1 MNNPTSPEALSADW
15 LGEALQQTVQGFGV
29 EHFGEGAGVMGQVTR
44 VHLDGDGPV
53 RSIIAKFASPAPENR
68 AVAATYDMY
77 GREVRF
83 YQNIAPRIAL
93 RTPACYFAWH
103 DPESNDFVL
112 LLEDLQGYR
121 IGDQVAGCSADDA
134 RAVVAALA
142 RFHASG
148 WNPDDSWK
156 LWSHDDPM
164 QSGGM
169 IAGFQAGWPVIMD
182 RFRHVVPDSALI
194 AEKRMPE
201 MTEALLAEMCTS
213 PVAIVHGDV
222 RLDNVFFGDDEVFF
236 VDWQGMGRSSPEQDL
251 AYFITQ
257 SVPAS
262 LVDHGEL
269 LDLYFNTLT
278 DAGIDYTRSQ
288 FDRRYKVSALYL
300 LNYAVV
306 IAGTL
311 DLANERGM
319 KLGETLLRDSMA
331 SLDAMGAF
339 ELLS

>member
-1 MNNPTSPEALSADW
+1 MSNPTSPEALSADW
-15 LGEALQQTVQGFGV
+15 LGEALQQPVQGFRV
-29 EHFGEGAGVMGQVTR
+29 AHFGEGAGVIGQVAR
-44 VHLDGDGPV
+44 VHLDGAGPV
-53 RSIIAKFASPAPENR
+53 HSVIAKFPSPAPENR

-83 YQNIAPRIAL
+83 YQHIAPRISM

-103 DPESNDFVL
+103 DAESNDFVL

-121 IGDQVAGCSADDA
+121 IGDQVAGCSAEDA

-148 WNPDDSWK
+148 WNPDDSWN
-156 LWSHDDPM
+156 LWPHNHPM

-169 IAGFQAGWPVIMD
+169 IAGFQVGWPVIME

-201 MTEALLAEMCTS
+201 ITEALLEEMCTP

-222 RLDNVFFGDDEVFF
+222 RLDNVFFGEDEVFF

-269 LDLYFNTLT
+269 LDLYFETLT
-278 DAGIDYTRSQ
+278 GAGIDYTRAQ

-339 ELLS
+339 ELLK